1 MFDAI
6 GWRGLLW
13 LGILPAFLC
22 VYIRYFVKEPD
33 VWVENRKRQLE
44 ENREIRIPLLALF
57 KPALLGN
64 TLSACWWMAGTLVAF
79 YAVFGLFATW
89 LQTEFE
95 LPAAAVATPVL
106 LANVVGIIP
115 FWGWV
120 ADRYGRRR
128 SIIIQAMI
136 GCAVAPAY
144 LLSKDLSWIIAG
156 FIIQGAFFGGV
167 LPTLAPCYLTE
178 LPDRGTGHGKRVL
191 LSLRRGHWRIRDAS
205 IVVLRGRAT
214 HGLCGADADRH
225 IGRLRERYPC
235 IAGQPGDQRESI
247 RCRIDGGLTHPAS
260 GAHRQTAKHVRSD
273 HSFLRERPLMGG

>member
-95 LPAAAVATPVL
+95 LPAAAVATHWRTS
-106 LANVVGIIP
+106 LAS
-115 FWGWV
+115 F
-120 ADRYGRRR
+120 R
-128 SIIIQAMI
+128 SGAGSPIVM
-136 GCAVAPAY
+136 AVAGP
-144 LLSKDLSWIIAG
+144 
-156 FIIQGAFFGGV
+156 
-167 LPTLAPCYLTE
+167 
-178 LPDRGTGHGKRVL
+178 
-191 LSLRRGHWRIRDAS
+191 
-205 IVVLRGRAT
+205 
-214 HGLCGADADRH
+214 
-225 IGRLRERYPC
+225 
-235 IAGQPGDQRESI
+235 
-247 RCRIDGGLTHPAS
+247 
-260 GAHRQTAKHVRSD
+260 
-273 HSFLRERPLMGG
+273 